1 MRALRGLRSGAVRC
15 KARPPCKQR
24 SGERARLQ
32 IGRAEHG
39 ELLTQNILRMLVT
52 RDVSKLSCWLNFFAC
67 CVCRGSQTGQTL
79 RAAGRAE
86 RAEKRGGAR
95 PHGASSVRERA

>member
-52 RDVSKLSCWLNFFAC
+52 RDVSKLS
-67 CVCRGSQTGQTL
+67 G
-79 RAAGRAE
+79 
-86 RAEKRGGAR
+86 
-95 PHGASSVRERA
+95 